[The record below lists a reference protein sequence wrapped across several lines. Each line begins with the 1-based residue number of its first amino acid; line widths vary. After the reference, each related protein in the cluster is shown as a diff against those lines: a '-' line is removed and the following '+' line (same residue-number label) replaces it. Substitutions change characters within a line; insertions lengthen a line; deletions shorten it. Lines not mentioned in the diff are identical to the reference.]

1 MCGLFGHSDIK
12 KDDLKKAH
20 AALNTLAHRGPNGWS
35 FKHVN
40 GVYSG
45 HRRLSIIDLSTNG
58 TQPMQA
64 KGVTL
69 TANGEIYNYKILRKE
84 LEKKHKVRFTSH
96 SDSEVLL
103 HGYIAWGID
112 ELLERVDGMFALTL
126 HDSRNGKIYLARDH
140 AGIKPLYYSTIGNT
154 LGWASELKAL
164 VNFHG
169 KRNLKIDHTAVYDF
183 LTYGYIP
190 TPKSLY
196 RNIHK
201 LEPAH
206 YACFDINSGK
216 LHKKRYWQLPVGR
229 NITNEKTA
237 RKLVKNAIATSV
249 KEQLMSDVPIGTF
262 LSGGVDS
269 SIVSY
274 EAAQLIKH
282 LNTCS
287 IGMADPSVDETRYAR
302 QVAQKLGTRH
312 HTRHLDQ
319 ALVNKQF
326 NKLREWFD
334 EPFAD
339 TSAFPTYQVSEL
351 AKETMTVVLTGDG
364 GDELYGGYVHYT
376 KWFSKLTPWL
386 GFLFPLRQPVI
397 WLKNHSSGKLHSLA
411 RKLEIFTLLNP
422 LERQIRL
429 RGGLLKHDRFKARF
443 RKKFKIPKNYDEL
456 WYHKAFY
463 RPDLPI
469 KSRSMY
475 LDFHTVMHD
484 DFLTKVDR
492 ASMAVALETRVP
504 FLSKAGI
511 ETAWQISEGLL
522 FKNGELKS
530 LLKSLYDGP
539 LPHECL
545 YRQKQGFS
553 VGKAQKTDKLSL
565 NGRTLVENLLE
576 KLWPEL
582 LP

>member
-12 KDDLKKAH
+12 KAGLKKAH
-20 AALNTLAHRGPNGWS
+20 AALNTLAHRGPNGWC

-40 GVYSG
+40 NVYSG

-69 TANGEIYNYKILRKE
+69 TANGEIYNYKSLRNE
-84 LEKKHKVRFTSH
+84 LQKKHKVRFTSH

-112 ELLERVDGMFALTL
+112 QLLERVDGMFALTL

-140 AGIKPLYYSTIGNT
+140 AGIKPLYYSTIGGN

-169 KRNLKIDHTAVYDF
+169 KRSLKIDHTAVYDF

-216 LHKKRYWQLPVGR
+216 LYKKLYWQLPVGR

-274 EAAQLIKH
+274 EAVQLIKH

-364 GDELYGGYVHYT
+364 GDELYGGYTHYT